1 MNKEEYKIIA
11 IRLDKSI
18 TLLMEGYD
26 RIHRKWTI
34 DPSLVAE
41 VQSQIRELRHQKTIA
56 WEAMLVEDNETP
68 KVLLEKLGPIVARRQ
83 FTKAAEKFVGSN
95 SDGDRFTFPL
105 SVDLD
110 GAANYIPKH
119 LRGFWSCP
127 GCMAMPEAPNEL
139 DGDPSEPDK
148 NFSVYRKQIEW
159 CPRFIRALALPMG
172 NAPVSE
178 ALYRMRLATI
188 NKDADEICFAGLLH
202 SEFQTTETEAK
213 LVRYC
218 DTCNYSTVDT
228 KQLAETITS
237 DYAVDVE
244 QIKQI
249 ADDKTIIC
257 KCTICGITIFEDYKS
272 KVAPDGNITA
282 VFDAMIDE
290 HYTSQHPDVIKKG
303 L

>member
-26 RIHRKWTI
+26 RINRKWTI

-41 VQSQIRELRHQKTIA
+41 VQSQIRDLRHQKTMA
-56 WEAMLVEDNETP
+56 WESMLVEDSETP

-83 FTKAAEKFVGSN
+83 FTKVAEKVVDSN

-110 GAANYIPKH
+110 GAANYVPKH

-127 GCMAMPEAPNEL
+127 GCMALPEAAAEL
-139 DGDPSEPDK
+139 VGDYSI
-148 NFSVYRKQIEW
+148 YRKQIDW
-159 CPRFIRALALPMG
+159 CPRFIRALALPRG
-172 NAPVSE
+172 NDPVTE
-178 ALYRMRLATI
+178 VLYRMRLATI

-228 KQLAETITS
+228 KQLAEKIS
-237 DYAVDVE
+237 DDYTVDAD

-249 ADDKTIIC
+249 TDDKTIFC

-282 VFDAMIDE
+282 AFDKQIDD
-290 HYTSQHPDVIKKG
+290 HYISQHPDVIKKE